1 MGAGRDR
8 PVDRRPT
15 ALRRPHH
22 GLPHGKERHEAAGRL
37 LRPGPGVLLCYNI
50 WRIYHFTISFTSFSL
65 FQMVGMVHVLMKKN
79 RETSYIAVRDTELC
93 LNPSQT
99 LRIL

>member
-1 MGAGRDR
+1 
-8 PVDRRPT
+8 
-15 ALRRPHH
+15 
-22 GLPHGKERHEAAGRL
+22 
-37 LRPGPGVLLCYNI
+37 
-50 WRIYHFTISFTSFSL
+50 
-65 FQMVGMVHVLMKKN
+65 MVGMVHVLMKKN